1 MFGKSIIPSMKY
13 VYPLI
18 SFLLLSM
25 AYTASAQDDILLPE
39 NFYVH
44 KGEKINVHLVNVN
57 QFSKVDELSFDPAK
71 IQKFTLGWGKKAADL
86 VPALKATDTAT
97 SIKFDKDGLNTL
109 TMTMKPVLD
118 DIERDDFIK
127 ILEDEGLTD
136 FAEKAKNGSKDSF
149 RERYTRYLKTLIKV
163 QDKTAANDFEK
174 NQGQDFEITLKDNP
188 YKGSYGDDII
198 ASVMFRDKPAVNATV
213 LFYIKSADGNV
224 FVQKLNADKQGLI
237 YFKLT
242 REGIYLLRS
251 AHMEVSKDKSADYE
265 AWLATYTFAFEST
278 NEMPNTYKQFGFGN
292 KH

>member
-1 MFGKSIIPSMKY
+1 MKY

-18 SFLLLSM
+18 SFLLLSVV
-25 AYTASAQDDILLPE
+25 YTASAQDDILLPE

-44 KGEKINVHLVNVN
+44 KGEKINIHLVTVN
-57 QFSKVDELSFDPAK
+57 QFSKKDELSFDPAK
-71 IQKFTLGWGKKAADL
+71 IQKFTLGWGKKAGDL
-86 VPALKATDTAT
+86 MPALKATDTAT
-97 SIKFDKDGLNTL
+97 AMQFDKDGLNTL

-136 FAEKAKNGSKDSF
+136 FAENAKNGSKDSF
-149 RERYTRYLKTLIKV
+149 RERYTRYLKSLIKV

-174 NQGQDFEITLKDNP
+174 SQGQDFEITLKDNP

-198 ASVMFRDKPAVNATV
+198 ASVTFRDKPAVNATV
-213 LFYIKSADGNV
+213 LFYIKAADGNV
-224 FVQKLNADKQGLI
+224 FVQKLNADKQGFI